1 MGGEEQGVSVCA
13 ACTHNCLLFHQTK
26 QTSPTSFFK
35 FLTRQ
40 DYLTTLCIP
49 PAFSGIVAS
58 MVNKKIN
65 LNDST
70 GQQWKVKVSEVNGSF
85 VFGEGWSRFSSGHG
99 LKVGYLLVLNYIK
112 DLHFDVKIYD
122 TSACEKL
129 GLPEKRNQK
138 KRSRGKIGSPVR
150 DGILVRQELDAPR
163 QCSEV
168 DLVVPQKAKESGQH
182 VLVLDHSEEDPCH
195 SKSLEFD
202 QSHED
207 DGTMKSQNGDLIV
220 SNVDYESNIVEKDA
234 MICSKD
240 TMLEGV
246 LSTEVALDI
255 SELRIYGRSASLEAD
270 TYTYDKTFNSK
281 IEENKAILS
290 NREAQECQF
299 SKALGEMKKLPVDM
313 TPNLD
318 SSMDEFHLTGEVS
331 KKLKKEF
338 VTLNEME
345 ATGLPKEINGLLNSD
360 IFNEDNASHF
370 KPTQLSC
377 VVPHDNVF
385 LELPSC
391 LPLIRKVKVDQQRKM
406 LVFLRDPLRRLWPV
420 YYHEKPHLKLLAH
433 GWLDFSRANNI
444 QPKDE
449 CIFEAEVDPECKSK
463 RILSVQIVHNK

>member
-1 MGGEEQGVSVCA
+1 MGSDLVYYCSKSIKLQ
-13 ACTHNCLLFHQTK
+13 
-26 QTSPTSFFK
+26 
-35 FLTRQ
+35 
-40 DYLTTLCIP
+40 CIP

-163 QCSEV
+163 QCSKV

-182 VLVLDHSEEDPCH
+182 VLILDHSEEDPCR

-240 TMLEGV
+240 TMFEGV

-299 SKALGEMKKLPVDM
+299 SKALGKMKKFPVDM

-318 SSMDEFHLTGEVS
+318 SSMDEFHLTGVFYSVTAVEIFYHFKSRYTCVHVLVCIVVHGQVLSLYVFPPRNPLLYLPESIDSIMITGEVS
-331 KKLKKEF
+331 KKLKKEL

-385 LELPSC
+385 L
-391 LPLIRKVKVDQQRKM
+391 
-406 LVFLRDPLRRLWPV
+406 
-420 YYHEKPHLKLLAH
+420 
-433 GWLDFSRANNI
+433 
-444 QPKDE
+444 
-449 CIFEAEVDPECKSK
+449 
-463 RILSVQIVHNK
+463 VQY

>member
-1 MGGEEQGVSVCA
+1 MGGEEHGVSVCA

-35 FLTRQ
+35 FITRQ

-85 VFGEGWSRFSSGHG
+85 AFGEGWSLFSSGHG

-129 GLPEKRNQK
+129 GLPRKRNQK
-138 KRSRGKIGSPVR
+138 KRSRSKIGSPVR
-150 DGILVRQELDAPR
+150 DSILVRQELDAPR
-163 QCSEV
+163 QCSKF
-168 DLVVPQKAKESGQH
+168 DLVVPQKAKENGQD
-182 VLVLDHSEEDPCH
+182 VLILDHSEEDPCH

-202 QSHED
+202 QSHGD

-220 SNVDYESNIVEKDA
+220 SNVDYESNIVENDA
-234 MICSKD
+234 MIRSKN

-255 SELRIYGRSASLEAD
+255 SEPLEAD
-270 TYTYDKTFNSK
+270 TYTYDKTLDSK

-299 SKALGEMKKLPVDM
+299 SKGLGEMKKLPVDM
-313 TPNLD
+313 NPNLG

-331 KKLKKEF
+331 KKLKKEL

-345 ATGLPKEINGLLNSD
+345 ATGLPKEINGLLDSD

-370 KPTQLSC
+370 KTTHVSC

-385 LELPSC
+385 LVQNCPHAC
-391 LPLIRKVKVDQQRKM
+391 L
-406 LVFLRDPLRRLWPV
+406 
-420 YYHEKPHLKLLAH
+420 
-433 GWLDFSRANNI
+433 
-444 QPKDE
+444 
-449 CIFEAEVDPECKSK
+449 
-463 RILSVQIVHNK
+463 

>member
-1 MGGEEQGVSVCA
+1 
-13 ACTHNCLLFHQTK
+13 
-26 QTSPTSFFK
+26 
-35 FLTRQ
+35 
-40 DYLTTLCIP
+40 
-49 PAFSGIVAS
+49 

-65 LNDST
+65 LNDSS
-70 GQQWKVKVSEVNGSF
+70 GQQWKVKISEVNGSF
-85 VFGEGWSRFSSGHG
+85 VFGEGWSVFSSGHG

-129 GLPEKRNQK
+129 GLPKRRNQK
-138 KRSRGKIGSPVR
+138 KRRRGKIGSPVG
-150 DGILVRQELDAPR
+150 DSILVRQELNAPR

-168 DLVVPQKAKESGQH
+168 HLVVPQNAKESDQH
-182 VLVLDHSEEDPCH
+182 VLIPDHSEDPCH

-202 QSHED
+202 QSHGD
-207 DGTMKSQNGDLIV
+207 DGTMKSENGDLKV

-255 SELRIYGRSASLEAD
+255 SELQVCVRSVSLGEAD
-270 TYTYDKTFNSK
+270 AYTHDKTSDLE

-290 NREAQECQF
+290 NAEAQEYQF
-299 SKALGEMKKLPVDM
+299 FEDLGEMMKLPVDI

-318 SSMDEFHLTGEVS
+318 SSMDEFHFTGEVS
-331 KKLKKEF
+331 KKLKKELI
-338 VTLNEME
+338 TRNEME
-345 ATGLPKEINGLLNSD
+345 ATGLPKEIKGLLDSD
-360 IFNEDNASHF
+360 IFNEYNASHF
-370 KPTQLSC
+370 KTTAHLSC
-377 VVPHDNVF
+377 VVPHDNIF
-385 LELPSC
+385 LKLPSC
-391 LPLIRKVKVDQQRKM
+391 LPLIGKVKVDQQRKI

-449 CIFEAEVDPECKSK
+449 CIFEAEECNSK